1 MMLEALLGAALR
13 TLLLALLVELG
24 LRLLRVRHAQ
34 LLLAAWT
41 AVLVASLAMPMLQR
55 YALIAIPVPVNLPV
69 SFTSLP
75 MAALPTAAIPTTAGP
90 ATDAIGVTT
99 PAVVATVH
107 HDAAVHQS
115 AWRFWLT
122 TIYLVVAA
130 ALLLRLLIGLL
141 LSWHLIRGARPLA
154 DNWATDSRVR
164 LSAAVAS
171 PVTVGRSILLPADC
185 GSWTAATQQA
195 VLAHERAHVA
205 SGDFYVLALS
215 QLNRALFWFNPL
227 SWWLH
232 RRLASLAELNSDD
245 AAMEALGDGPGYAA
259 VLLEMARRSAPMLG
273 GVAMARPATMRV
285 RIERVLAQ
293 AERPLPPG
301 WRKRATYAAGVAP
314 LALATAISIST
325 AAPANKTAFDRQR
338 EPHKAIAID
347 PKLLDAY
354 VGFYRNTETG
364 SIMIVTRDG
373 DHLLTH
379 RAGFRPVPE
388 YPYTD
393 HDFFLTVA
401 AIQNSFITDASGAVV
416 RVVHHE
422 MGQTETLERLS
433 NEDGERAVAE
443 FMQRLDA
450 ERAPHAEIAI
460 DPQLLD
466 GYVGAYQLNPR
477 LVFTVTRDGNKLYAR
492 LTGQQTF
499 EVHPY
504 SDRDFFYT
512 VVAAQLTFVV
522 GADGKATAVILH
534 QNGRDRAA
542 ERVDL
547 GLAQAI
553 DRKMDEQREPRTV
566 VSIDPSSIDRYV
578 GRYLNDKIEI
588 TASREGNQLYVQTTG
603 YPRHAVYPYADRDF
617 FATDIPAQFSF
628 VTDQTGKASQLVRH
642 QFGKDVVLNRI
653 E

>member
-1 MMLEALLGAALR
+1 MLEALLGAALR
-13 TLLLALLVELG
+13 TLLLALLVALG

-41 AVLVASLAMPMLQR
+41 AVLVASLAMPLLQR
-55 YALIAIPVPVNLPV
+55 SALITIPVPVNLPG
-69 SFTSLP
+69 SLADLP
-75 MAALPTAAIPTTAGP
+75 TAALPTTAGQ

-99 PAVVATVH
+99 AAVAATVH

-122 TIYLVVAA
+122 TSYLVVAA
-130 ALLLRLLIGLL
+130 ALLLRLLVGLL

-164 LSAAVAS
+164 LSAAISS
-171 PVTVGRSILLPADC
+171 PVTVGGSILLPADC
-185 GSWTAATQQA
+185 SGWTAATQQA

-232 RRLASLAELNSDD
+232 RRLAALAELNSDD

-259 VLLEMARRSAPMLG
+259 VLLEMARRSAPVLG

-314 LALATAISIST
+314 LALATAISVST

-364 SIMIVTRDG
+364 SIMIVTREG
-373 DHLLTH
+373 DHLLTR
-379 RAGFRPVPE
+379 RAGNRPVPE

-401 AIQNSFITDASGAVV
+401 AQQNSFITDASGAVV
-416 RVVHHE
+416 RVVHHQL
-422 MGQTETLERLS
+422 GQTETLERLS
-433 NEDGERAVAE
+433 AEEGERAVAE
-443 FMQRLDA
+443 FTQRLDA
-450 ERAPHAEIAI
+450 ERAIHTEVAI
-460 DPQLLD
+460 DPKLLD
-466 GYVGAYQLNPR
+466 GYVGAYQLTPR
-477 LVFTVTRDGNKLYAR
+477 LVFTITRDGDKLFAR

-512 VVAAQLTFVV
+512 IVAAQLTFVI

-534 QNGRDRAA
+534 QNGRDRTA
-542 ERVDL
+542 ERVDPA
-547 GLAQAI
+547 LAETL
-553 DRKMDEQREPRTV
+553 DRKMDEQREPHTV
-566 VSIDPSSIDRYV
+566 IAIDPGLIDQYV
-578 GRYLNDKIEI
+578 GRYLSDKLEI
-588 TASREGNQLYVQTTG
+588 TMSREGNQMFMQVTG
-603 YPRHAVYPYADRDF
+603 YPRRAIYPYADRDF
-617 FATDIPAQFSF
+617 FATEVPAQFSF
-628 VTDQTGKASQLVRH
+628 VTDQTGKATQLVRH
-642 QFGKDVVLNRI
+642 QFGKDVVFNRV